1 MPTWVTTQMIK
12 YAGIV
17 AAILMLLLGVY
28 MKGRHDVQ
36 VNFDE
41 YKAKE
46 QLVVQATT
54 TVQKQVT
61 KESSN
66 VYKASLAAVN
76 NYYSSGLR
84 YDGTGT
90 FSEATRG
97 INGIPTYPVF
107 VKQCAQTTLQL
118 VSLQQWIKEE
128 ANATE
133 EISK

>member
-1 MPTWVTTQMIK
+1 MPINLTTFKWV
-12 YAGIV
+12 G
-17 AAILMLLLGVY
+17 LGVLVALNIILFGMY
-28 MKGRHDVQ
+28 KHEYDA
-36 VNFDE
+36 FAE

-46 QLVVQATT
+46 QMVVQATT

-90 FSEATRG
+90 FSQATRG

-118 VSLQQWIKEE
+118 VSLQQWIKDQSD
-128 ANATE
+128 ATE
-133 EISK
+133 VR

>member
-1 MPTWVTTQMIK
+1 MPINLTTLKWV
-12 YAGIV
+12 G
-17 AAILMLLLGVY
+17 LGVLVVGNIVFFG
-28 MKGRHDVQ
+28 MFKH
-36 VNFDE
+36 E
-41 YKAKE
+41 YDAFAEYRAKE

-54 TVQKQVT
+54 TAQKQVT

-97 INGIPTYPVF
+97 INGVPTYPVF

-118 VSLQQWIKEE
+118 TSLQNWII
-128 ANATE
+128 NQE
-133 EISK
+133 EITESIKGE

>member
-1 MPTWVTTQMIK
+1 METTK
-12 YAGIV
+12 TA
-17 AAILMLLLGVY
+17 
-28 MKGRHDVQ
+28 
-36 VNFDE
+36 
-41 YKAKE
+41 
-46 QLVVQATT
+46 
-54 TVQKQVT
+54 QKQVT

-90 FSEATRG
+90 FSQAARG

-118 VSLQQWIKEE
+118 VSLQQWIKDQSD
-128 ANATE
+128 ATE
-133 EISK
+133 VR